1 MKNLIYKLSL
11 FILAMGL
18 VTSCE
23 DNDFP
28 TIDVNDSRPIAGFNG
43 IENQNIIFNPA
54 EDTKNV
60 LKVGVATLSDEDR
73 NVVIR
78 VDTVASTLDPEYYT
92 ISTLT
97 PVIPAGE
104 FTADFTVTT
113 NAAAGVPD
121 ASDILVLELVSVD
134 GAVILESSTQ
144 ELDLGLTIKCPEVD
158 LSVIPGTYTIVD
170 DGFGTTIGDDE
181 FEIIAGTGENEFVL
195 VDPFDHPNPAAG
207 GAPYNVTFTVNPDT
221 GDVTVARQGAWHYSN
236 FAASPAYGEGR
247 VQGTGQALTCI
258 ELINFSLRHTV
269 DAGSFG
275 TYGLTIQKM

>member
-1 MKNLIYKLSL
+1 M
-11 FILAMGL
+11 AMVL

-43 IENQNIIFNPA
+43 IESQNMIFNPA
-54 EDTKNV
+54 EDTETMFR
-60 LKVGVATLSDEDR
+60 VGVSTLSNEER

-78 VDTVASTLDPEYYT
+78 VDTAATTLDASFYN

-113 NAAAGVPD
+113 IASAGVPD
-121 ASDILVLELVSVD
+121 ASDVLVLELVSVE
-134 GAVILESSTQ
+134 GGEILETSTQ
-144 ELDLGLTIKCPEVD
+144 ELNLGLTIQCPEVD
-158 LSVIPGTYTIVD
+158 LSVIPGTYTILS
-170 DGFGTTIGDDE
+170 DGFGTSVGDDQ
-181 FEIIAGTGENEFVL
+181 FEIIAGPGENEFTM

-207 GAPYNVTFTVNPDT
+207 GAAYNVVFSVNPT
-221 GDVTVARQGAWHYSN
+221 SGSVTVARQGAWHYSN